1 LEFANIG
8 FYMVSATKQP
18 VVMTIAGFDPSGG
31 AGVLADIKTI
41 SSLGCYGV
49 AAITS
54 LTVQNTQQ
62 VFGALHHDAAT
73 VRGQI
78 EALIDDF
85 EIAAIKTGM
94 LPTAEIVFE
103 VARTIGPEVASIV
116 VVDPVLTSTSAFDLC
131 DERAVDA
138 LIRSLFPLATLVTP
152 NIAEAAR
159 ITGAHI
165 YDDATMHH
173 AAETILR
180 MGPGAVLITGGD
192 AGSDTSLDF
201 LLDVEGASTYCAER
215 VTSTNT
221 HGTGCTFASA
231 IACLLARG
239 HSLREAIPLAKQYV
253 SDAILG
259 APGLGHGH
267 GPLNHFS
274 RWFER

>member
-1 LEFANIG
+1 LEFANVD

-138 LIRSLFPLATLVTP
+138 LTRSLFPLATLVTP

-159 ITGAHI
+159 ITGADI

-215 VTSTNT
+215 VSSTNT